1 MMNFQLGWFAHAIFV
16 DGQYPTVSLA
26 YDVQVIV
33 TLSSKV
39 MREKI
44 DAKSEAQG
52 FPESRLPSFTEEDSA
67 MILGSSDFL
76 GMNFYTAQVTSTHC
90 YQVLEYN
97 LLDDQIVYPEA
108 SDPELVDYNAGFR
121 PLLSLDTSLKH
132 FSPITRPR
140 RGQLPTRHLVRIRI
154 LLAEG
159 GTMGHFW
166 IQVGLHHR

>member
-1 MMNFQLGWFAHAIFV
+1 M
-16 DGQYPTVSLA
+16 T
-26 YDVQVIV
+26 
-33 TLSSKV
+33 SSKV

-52 FPESRLPSFTEEDSA
+52 FPESRLPSFTDEESA

-76 GMNFYTAQVTSTHC
+76 GMNFYTAQVDLKHC
-90 YQVLEYN
+90 HQPLYY
-97 LLDDQIVYPEA
+97 QIVYPEA
-108 SDPELVDYNAGFR
+108 SDPELVDYNAGFHPLLSLVVSILSDFC

>member
-26 YDVQVIV
+26 NDVQVII

-52 FPESRLPSFTEEDSA
+52 FPESRLPSFTEEESA

-76 GMNFYTAQVTSTHC
+76 GMNLYTSQVAGRYSS
-90 YQVLEYN
+90 QVVEHY

-108 SDPELVDYNAGFR
+108 SDPELVDYNAGFH

-132 FSPITRPR
+132 SPHYQTQTWATISTTP
-140 RGQLPTRHLVRIRI
+140 
-154 LLAEG
+154 
-159 GTMGHFW
+159 GTDPDPPG
-166 IQVGLHHR
+166 